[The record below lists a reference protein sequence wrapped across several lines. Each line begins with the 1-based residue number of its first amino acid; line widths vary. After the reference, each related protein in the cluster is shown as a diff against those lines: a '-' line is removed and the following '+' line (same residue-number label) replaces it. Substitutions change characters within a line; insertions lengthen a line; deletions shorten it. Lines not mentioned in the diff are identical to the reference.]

1 MARPVKIFL
10 RLLCIVIGALV
21 LSFIV
26 TKIVLAP
33 LGHWYEMTQARGE
46 SDLGKAFLV
55 ALVVQ
60 LLSFIGGGWLG
71 NWVFRKWLQRQGDR
85 QNFVSK

>member
-1 MARPVKIFL
+1 MRLLL
-10 RLLCIVIGALV
+10 RLVCIVIAALA
-21 LSFIV
+21 LSYIF

-33 LGHWYEMTQARGE
+33 LGHWYEMTQAHGE

-55 ALVVQ
+55 ALVLQ

-71 NWVFRKWLQRQGDR
+71 NWLFRKWLQRRGDR
-85 QNFVSK
+85 QNLASK